1 MIEEL
6 IKELIELQSY
16 KQKYEYAQKDKQTMS
31 DKLYEY
37 MMKEYENTSYEDRC
51 KEHIEKTCSSCRHRF
66 YDCDLQNNF
75 PKDIWKSVESNKA
88 WIPGRKSC
96 EKFEWS

>member
-6 IKELIELQSY
+6 IKELTELQSY

-51 KEHIEKTCSSCRHRF
+51 KEHIEKTCSACRYRF
-66 YDCDLQNNF
+66 YDCNLQNKF
-75 PKDIWKSVESNKA
+75 PVDIWKPVESDKA
-88 WIPGRKSC
+88 WIPDRKSC

>member
-6 IKELIELQSY
+6 LKELIELQSH

-37 MMKEYENTSYEDRC
+37 MMKEYENIPYEDRC
-51 KEHIEKTCSSCRHRF
+51 EEHIENICSARRYRF
-66 YDCDLQNNF
+66 DDCNLQNSF
-75 PKDIWKSVESNKA
+75 PEDIWKTN
-88 WIPGRKSC
+88 RK
-96 EKFEWS
+96 